1 MRARVGTV
9 QVSDRNANY
18 IVAQPGAK
26 AADVVALIQK
36 MRAGVRDAFGVTLE
50 QELKVW

>member
-1 MRARVGTV
+1 V
-9 QVSDRNANY
+9 
-18 IVAQPGAK
+18 I
-26 AADVVALIQK
+26 ALAGK